1 MNDQDAMTEQ
11 NSEHNAEDEQTVGS
25 VPYDDLIR
33 ELRY

>member
-1 MNDQDAMTEQ
+1 MNDQNTLKEQKSEQ
-11 NSEHNAEDEQTVGS
+11 NAEEEETVGS

>member
-1 MNDQDAMTEQ
+1 MNDQNTLPEQ
-11 NSEHNAEDEQTVGS
+11 KNEHSAEEEQTVGS

>member
-1 MNDQDAMTEQ
+1 MNDQNTQAAQKNEQ
-11 NSEHNAEDEQTVGS
+11 NEEDQQTVGS

>member
-1 MNDQDAMTEQ
+1 MNDQNAQAEQRNEQ
-11 NSEHNAEDEQTVGS
+11 NAEEEPTVGS